1 MAHLQDIKDRV
12 VYFIVGTLN
21 EDNTSKSNTTRTTS
35 TYTGTVDALIS
46 PDDTVHNLAP
56 NSKSGSSATIASGK
70 TSIMK
75 YEEIKD
81 EVGKIS
87 HLLTD
92 DNGNRFIRQHKVG
105 KHVINHIERVLQF
118 LGKEE
123 KGEDTEDGRF
133 GTFENAAGDIIHI
146 LKLEAKE
153 ASEKTSSAGQK
164 DYAAMSGKHYSSSNL
179 QTDSSNYGF
188 INPKE
193 QVQSGMY
200 RNSSKNDLN
209 LR

>member
-1 MAHLQDIKDRV
+1 MAHLQGIKNRAIR
-12 VYFIVGTLN
+12 FIAGTLN
-21 EDNTSKSNTTRTTS
+21 EDNPSKSNTTRITS
-35 TYTGTVDALIS
+35 TYIGTVDALIS

-75 YEEIKD
+75 YEEITD
-81 EVGKIS
+81 EVGKS
-87 HLLTD
+87 THVLTD
-92 DNGNRFIRQHKVG
+92 DNGSSFTRQHKVG
-105 KHVINHIERVLQF
+105 KHVMNHIERVLQF

-153 ASEKTSSAGQK
+153 SSEKTTSTGIKA
-164 DYAAMSGKHYSSSNL
+164 YAAMKVKKFKVKLLLEN
-179 QTDSSNYGF
+179 
-188 INPKE
+188 IKE
-193 QVQSGMY
+193 NIRIETHMGPM
-200 RNSSKNDLN
+200 
-209 LR
+209 